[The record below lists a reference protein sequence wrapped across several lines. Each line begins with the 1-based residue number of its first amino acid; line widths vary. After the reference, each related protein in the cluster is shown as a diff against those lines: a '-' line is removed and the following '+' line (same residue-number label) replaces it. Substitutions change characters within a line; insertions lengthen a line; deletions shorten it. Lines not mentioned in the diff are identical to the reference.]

1 MIDVHGKAP
10 LAKRDTKLDWRFN
23 EFAEWELTVKIL
35 TQRGVGEYEIHLT
48 PRPSYCDR
56 GDWLIHVEGHN
67 SDLDGADGFPR
78 YFFGSGVECKV
89 QMERWLERR
98 AAYRDALKKDET

>member
-1 MIDVHGKAP
+1 MLCVQ
-10 LAKRDTKLDWRFN
+10 
-23 EFAEWELTVKIL
+23 VKGV
-35 TQRGVGEYEIHLT
+35 RGGLGDYEIHIT

-67 SDLDGADGFPR
+67 SDIDEQDGFPR
-78 YFFGSGVECKV
+78 YFIGTADEAKA

-98 AAYRDALKKDET
+98 QAYRDYEQGQRQLHGD